1 MRLGELNRHRVET
14 ESGRKL
20 GRVHDVRAE
29 QRGTRLVL
37 IGLCVGP
44 SGFAEHFGLPF
55 DLAWRRRRSSRL
67 GAPPIP
73 WSDIVR
79 AAGERIIV
87 RDSGEPE
94 S

>member
-1 MRLGELNRHRVET
+1 MRLGELNRHHVET

-55 DLAWRRRRSSRL
+55 GLARRRRSSRL
-67 GAPPIP
+67 GAAPIP

-79 AAGERIIV
+79 VAGERIIV
-87 RDSGEPE
+87 RDSADR
-94 S
+94 